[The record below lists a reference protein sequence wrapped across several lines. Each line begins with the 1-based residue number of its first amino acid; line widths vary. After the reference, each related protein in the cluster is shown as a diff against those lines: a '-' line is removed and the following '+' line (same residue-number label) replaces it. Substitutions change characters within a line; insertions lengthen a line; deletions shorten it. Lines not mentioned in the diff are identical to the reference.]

1 MESPNSNYKNLAS
14 ILLINAGNSSDAT
27 IVVDDADAAIMP
39 SAPFYA
45 TIMPT
50 TELAN
55 ITNSEIVYVTA
66 SSSSGGETTYTVSRG
81 QRGTTAQSWDAGKA
95 VMTQAVYTQDVQA
108 QKQGYYNAALSSGS
122 AFTINN
128 ASAPTSPVVGSRIS
142 AIFDTDITTASTVT
156 IAINGGTAYNV
167 AVSGVTFDGV
177 GTLTTSLTIASGKL
191 YDMIFDGTEWVIAN
205 TFGKVATA
213 SIQDGAVTF
222 AKTDPTSF
230 YDVLYNGTAEGG
242 NVTLSADPTTY
253 ARLRIYGVTTDN
265 LTFFREVY
273 APKANGSFTIECTN
287 MTASGAW
294 EKIGAYTITSSGF
307 TKNSS
312 NSGEITILSSGSS
325 TPSVTLGNGYI
336 KINRVEGWKL

>member
-14 ILLINAGNSSDAT
+14 ILLTNAGNSSDAT
-27 IVVDDADAAIMP
+27 IVVDDTDAAIMP

-108 QKQGYYNAALSSGS
+108 QKQGYYNAELSSGS
-122 AFTINN
+122 AFTITN
-128 ASAPTSPVVGSRIS
+128 ASAPTTPVVGSRIS
-142 AIFDTDITTASTVT
+142 VIFDTAISTASTVT

-167 AVSGVTFDGV
+167 AVSGVTFDSV

-205 TFGKVATA
+205 TFGKVTSDNIDCATLFEGRQQLA
-213 SIQDGAVTF
+213 TGA
-222 AKTDPTSF
+222 
-230 YDVLYNGTAEGG
+230 
-242 NVTLSADPTTY
+242 NVTLTDSIWNYKRIDVTFGGNDNRTLTLSFDAKSNDINIDGINLFQAQSLNVYSSAS
-253 ARLRIYGVTTDN
+253 
-265 LTFFREVY
+265 LT
-273 APKANGSFTIECTN
+273 APS
-287 MTASGAW
+287 ASG
-294 EKIGAYTITSSGF
+294 GSVLNVTSV
-307 TKNSS
+307 S
-312 NSGEITILSSGSS
+312 NSGWTAPLLYKI
-325 TPSVTLGNGYI
+325 VGY
-336 KINRVEGWKL
+336 N

>member
-14 ILLINAGNSSDAT
+14 ILLINAGNSSDTT

-122 AFTINN
+122 DFTITN
-128 ASAPTSPVVGSRIS
+128 ASAPTTPVVGSRIS
-142 AIFDTDITTASTVT
+142 VIFDTDISTASTVT

-167 AVSGVTFDGV
+167 AVSGVTFDSV
-177 GTLTTSLTIASGKL
+177 GTLTTSITIASGKL

-205 TFGKVATA
+205 TFGKVTSHNIDYATFECTVA
-213 SIQDGAVTF
+213 TLGAFNNGQGENTIALTTPLKDYESIVIVAGHSARPLAQTVLPVPVLRSFSGVFLAAPCVCYSGSGFVGCSFVTSSEIHIQSNVQNL
-222 AKTDPTSF
+222 TT
-230 YDVLYNGTAEGG
+230 GG
-242 NVTLSADPTTY
+242 NATDCVTRVL
-253 ARLRIYGVTTDN
+253 RLT
-265 LTFFREVY
+265 
-273 APKANGSFTIECTN
+273 PKN
-287 MTASGAW
+287 
-294 EKIGAYTITSSGF
+294 
-307 TKNSS
+307 
-312 NSGEITILSSGSS
+312 
-325 TPSVTLGNGYI
+325 
-336 KINRVEGWKL
+336 

>member
-14 ILLINAGNSSDAT
+14 ILLTNAGNSSDAT
-27 IVVDDADAAIMP
+27 IVVDDTDAAIMP

-122 AFTINN
+122 AFTITN
-128 ASAPTSPVVGSRIS
+128 ASAPTAPVVGSRIS
-142 AIFDTDITTASTVT
+142 VIFDTDISTASTVT

-167 AVSGVTFDGV
+167 AVSGVTFDSV

-205 TFGKVATA
+205 TFGKVTSGNIDYATLELNN
-213 SIQDGAVTF
+213 VTTT
-222 AKTDPTSF
+222 ANGNIPTTIPTSSVPLAADCDNNNAVPSF
-230 YDVLYNGTAEGG
+230 YVVAGASTW
-242 NVTLSADPTTY
+242 TLHLS
-253 ARLRIYGVTTDN
+253 GV
-265 LTFFREVY
+265 
-273 APKANGSFTIECTN
+273 
-287 MTASGAW
+287 
-294 EKIGAYTITSSGF
+294 SSGEALAN
-307 TKNSS
+307 T
-312 NSGEITILSSGSS
+312 TIAKI
-325 TPSVTLGNGYI
+325 VI
-336 KINRVEGWKL
+336 KYL

>member
-14 ILLINAGNSSDAT
+14 ILLTNAGNSSDAT
-27 IVVDDADAAIMP
+27 IVVDDTDAAIMP

-108 QKQGYYNAALSSGS
+108 QKQGYYNAVLSSGS
-122 AFTINN
+122 AFTITN
-128 ASAPTSPVVGSRIS
+128 ASAPTTPVVGSRIS
-142 AIFDTDITTASTVT
+142 VIFDTAISTASTVT

-167 AVSGVTFDGV
+167 AVSGVTFDSV

-205 TFGKVATA
+205 TFGKVTSDNIDCATYSTTEQVVGTWIDGKPIYRKALSFNNQALNTSVSLNTGINNMKNCIKMSMLFNDA
-213 SIQDGAVTF
+213 STGISMSSPLISSDNTSLLEAILLNSGAKIGF
-222 AKTDPTSF
+222 RGTDQWGATTSRT
-230 YDVLYNGTAEGG
+230 VLFVIEYTK
-242 NVTLSADPTTY
+242 
-253 ARLRIYGVTTDN
+253 TTD
-265 LTFFREVY
+265 
-273 APKANGSFTIECTN
+273 
-287 MTASGAW
+287 
-294 EKIGAYTITSSGF
+294 
-307 TKNSS
+307 
-312 NSGEITILSSGSS
+312 
-325 TPSVTLGNGYI
+325 
-336 KINRVEGWKL
+336 

>member
-14 ILLINAGNSSDAT
+14 ILLTNAGNSSDAT
-27 IVVDDADAAIMP
+27 IVVDDTDAAIMP

-122 AFTINN
+122 AFTITN
-128 ASAPTSPVVGSRIS
+128 ASAPTAPVVGSRIS
-142 AIFDTDITTASTVT
+142 VIFDTDISTASTVT

-167 AVSGVTFDGV
+167 AVSGVTFDSV
-177 GTLTTSLTIASGKL
+177 GTLTTSLKIASGKL

-205 TFGKVATA
+205 TFGKVTSDNIDYATY
-213 SIQDGAVTF
+213 STTEQVVGTWIDKKPIYRKTIDFGYLPNSTTKAVAHNIVGIDKIIKIEQTI
-222 AKTDPTSF
+222 D
-230 YDVLYNGTAEGG
+230 
-242 NVTLSADPTTY
+242 
-253 ARLRIYGVTTDN
+253 
-265 LTFFREVY
+265 
-273 APKANGSFTIECTN
+273 NGS
-287 MTASGAW
+287 S
-294 EKIGAYTITSSGF
+294 YQHGF
-307 TKNSS
+307 LV
-312 NSGEITILSSGSS
+312 LSSGAQAVNQFNIYGTNSDIRVATNADRS
-325 TPSVTLGNGYI
+325 TVYAYFTLYYT
-336 KINRVEGWKL
+336 KVAD